1 MQGPYQFW
9 SASSVLWVNVK
20 FYGWRAGAVHKDPEL
35 IRPSIPVMTHSL
47 DQKVVARKCTA
58 EIAGNIQ
65 AKVERQHRLVISFF
79 VTLSTKERKATLVP
93 STVKILY

>member
-1 MQGPYQFW
+1 MKMIFTRTVQQVVFLVLN
-9 SASSVLWVNVK
+9 SVPVAFVT
-20 FYGWRAGAVHKDPEL
+20 DPEL